1 VLVIDRGWW
10 PNVRRR
16 AAILIEAALE
26 EQYELVATVPE
37 ERGPVE
43 IWRLR

>member
-1 VLVIDRGWW
+1 LD
-10 PNVRRR
+10 
-16 AAILIEAALE
+16 

>member
-1 VLVIDRGWW
+1 
-10 PNVRRR
+10 VRRR
-16 AAILIEAALE
+16 AAILIEAALD

-37 ERGPVE
+37 ERGAVE